1 MTGPEMADGT
11 TPAELPNV
19 PDHLAGALR
28 EFRTG
33 RSDSTGDPEL
43 EALRAAILLEE
54 IGGFFGIAVGDSIEE
69 GFGFVGH
76 CKGKEQGGG
85 QLRGDF
91 TRAPCGPR

>member
-28 EFRTG
+28 EFHAG

-54 IGGFFGIAVGDSIEE
+54 IGDAVLTDDQIDPHLLADEASMA
-69 GFGFVGH
+69 
-76 CKGKEQGGG
+76 QLL
-85 QLRGDF
+85 QALRGE
-91 TRAPCGPR
+91 R

>member
-1 MTGPEMADGT
+1 MTGQETPDGA
-11 TPAELPNV
+11 TPAELSSL

-54 IGGFFGIAVGDSIEE
+54 IGDVVLTDDQIDPHLLADEASMAQIL
-69 GFGFVGH
+69 
-76 CKGKEQGGG
+76 QA
-85 QLRGDF
+85 LRGE
-91 TRAPCGPR
+91 R